1 MFIWGGLGVIP
12 LQEISANLANY
23 DYKFVN
29 KVDVILLKY
38 MYNYAFDWLW
48 LTWNWPGTIISQVV
62 YLLPYKGHM
71 RAVA

>member
-38 MYNYAFDWLW
+38 MYNYAFDWL
-48 LTWNWPGTIISQVV
+48 
-62 YLLPYKGHM
+62 
-71 RAVA
+71 